1 MNTGKIVFWII
12 AYLVIEFLNYFI
24 KFINW
29 DLIILLIL
37 VKHVADYINKQKQI
51 W

>member
-1 MNTGKIVFWII
+1 MRTGKIVFWII
-12 AYLVIEFLNYFI
+12 AYLIIEFLNYFAWV
-24 KFINW
+24 INW

-51 W
+51 

>member
-1 MNTGKIVFWII
+1 LI
-12 AYLVIEFLNYFI
+12 IEFLNYFAWV
-24 KFINW
+24 INW

-51 W
+51 

>member
-1 MNTGKIVFWII
+1 MRTGKIVFWII

-51 W
+51 